1 VLGEDYVKKMKKE
14 FPYLR
19 LPGGGGA
26 KSNRILSIAQ
36 KNGYTVV
43 GWSLETFSSVINPFK
58 KTNSVQEISN
68 KIEKHIVSKCSRG
81 SIILLHFNQY
91 DIGNIEGIIQGI
103 KNKGYD
109 MQLVSQI
116 IK

>member
-1 VLGEDYVKKMKKE
+1 LGEDYVKTMKKD

-36 KNGYTVV
+36 KNGYMVV
-43 GWSLETFSSVINPFK
+43 GWNLETFSSVINPLK
-58 KTNSVQEISN
+58 KTSSVQDISK
-68 KIEKHIVSKCSRG
+68 KIKQHIVNNCSNG

-91 DIGNIEGIIQGI
+91 DTGNIDEILKGI
-103 KNKGYD
+103 KNRGFS
-109 MQLVSQI
+109 MQPLSQI